1 MKTIPRHIHK
11 RPSSSEHGHGHGD
24 AACDAKRAK
33 PTTVEVTCVFL
44 DGRDPVVVHAPVGE
58 PLVLHAK
65 PKGALFTE
73 WPYSKHS
80 YNVVH
85 QDKEDVH
92 VYRPYVD
99 QSFVP
104 NASHVHTGVR
114 LTILLL
120 TDSVS
125 QQIESYK
132 TRRIQPTPSPLPAT
146 ITDEDVAY
154 AAVYQHWRHVQSFS
168 HELQDDFHLVSIAV
182 QKSGNALLF
191 ASDRLKDNE
200 KLVRLAVQGDG
211 FTALKHA
218 SDRLK
223 DNEGIVRLAVKNDGL
238 ALMLVSDRL
247 KDNEDI
253 VRLAVQKS
261 FNAINY
267 ASNRVRVLMTTRN
280 N

>member
-1 MKTIPRHIHK
+1 MNTTTIPRDIRK
-11 RPSSSEHGHGHGD
+11 RPSSSEHGHGD
-24 AACDAKRAK
+24 DACDAKRAK

-44 DGRDPVVVHAPVGE
+44 DGRDPIVVHAPVGE

-73 WPYSKHS
+73 WPYSKYS

-85 QDKEDVH
+85 EDKDDVH
-92 VYRPYVD
+92 VYRPYIG

-125 QQIESYK
+125 RQIGSYK
-132 TRRIQPTPSPLPAT
+132 TGGFQPPPAT

-154 AAVYQHWRHVQSFS
+154 AAVYQHWRLVQSVS
-168 HELQDDFHLVSIAV
+168 PELQDVFHLVSIAV
-182 QKSGNALLF
+182 RKDGGALQY

-200 KLVRLAVQGDG
+200 KLVRLSVQRDG
-211 FTALKHA
+211 FAALKHA

-223 DNEGIVRLAVKNDGL
+223 DNEGIVSLAVQNDGL

-253 VRLAVQKS
+253 VRLAVQNS

-267 ASNRVRVLMTTRN
+267 ASNRVLVLMKIRN
-280 N
+280 D